1 MASDTSSPM
10 MSLLRGHSQTHMLL
24 AQGEHSMTRAKS
36 DNLNTYC
43 RDERVRQSQQDLR
56 ARNTQQT
63 GKNNPR
69 ALQPCQFNYKKDKM
83 RFYQEQQQQQ
93 RQGVRKD
100 KIFLRG
106 NSQPQLPL
114 RSQIT
119 EESLT
124 RDNCVVGGNLSPQ
137 HGVRKKNIAL
147 LSGSQSQTRN
157 KDKLIGELFYQE
169 RFPPRMSEHERDL
182 MRTMSDNKIETSLG
196 QSSARQRNYS
206 RVGGKTD
213 KGGSSSEQGLNNSPE
228 RTGLGRWWVG
238 SWKQ

>member
-1 MASDTSSPM
+1 MA
-10 MSLLRGHSQTHMLL
+10 
-24 AQGEHSMTRAKS
+24 
-36 DNLNTYC
+36 
-43 RDERVRQSQQDLR
+43 
-56 ARNTQQT
+56 
-63 GKNNPR
+63 
-69 ALQPCQFNYKKDKM
+69 
-83 RFYQEQQQQQ
+83 
-93 RQGVRKD
+93 D

-137 HGVRKKNIAL
+137 HGVRKKNITL

-157 KDKLIGELFYQE
+157 KDKLIGELFYHE

-196 QSSARQRNYS
+196 QSSVRQRNYS
-206 RVGGKTD
+206 RVGGRTD
-213 KGGSSSEQGLNNSPE
+213 KEGSRSEQGLNNSPE
-228 RTGLGRWWVG
+228 RGRWWVG